1 MMVPWVSFSFLKA
14 LPWGPQHAGADLG
27 EAKAPI
33 GSGGDSNLMLL
44 SSWGVVLESLVAT
57 PQSASSIGS
66 AWSVGMVEIESVWF
80 LLQSLEH
87 RVPERY
93 KSVDDPYINQE
104 FLKKTINMDFLF
116 LLEDQSKI
124 EGRM

>member
-1 MMVPWVSFSFLKA
+1 
-14 LPWGPQHAGADLG
+14 
-27 EAKAPI
+27 
-33 GSGGDSNLMLL
+33 
-44 SSWGVVLESLVAT
+44 
-57 PQSASSIGS
+57 
-66 AWSVGMVEIESVWF
+66 MVEIESVWF

-87 RVPERY
+87 RVTERY